1 MNNQRFSYTDSH
13 LRRMIQ
19 LIDSFTMNPMIGL
32 LVGHLSSEDV
42 PTCAGGHP
50 LPQVASPVQLDVSPH
65 PGEHGRV
72 QAEDAR
78 TGQGRQRLVLGG
90 RGADGGTSRDSKC
103 FNHHNQR
110 LCKIFLVWRKFV
122 VPNQP
127 CFVVNYFLDLFSH
140 YFCKKNQ
147 GNEGEKFFF

>member
-1 MNNQRFSYTDSH
+1 MCLFRWGLVNNQRFSYTDSH
-13 LRRMIQ
+13 LSRMIQ

-72 QAEDAR
+72 QGEDAR
-78 TGQGRQRLVLGG
+78 TGQGRQRLLLRG
-90 RGADGGTSRDSKC
+90 RGADGDTRCSLMCPGARLHRPVPWRGAGQRALHRGTAGR
-103 FNHHNQR
+103 HPHRLLHWRQRHN
-110 LCKIFLVWRKFV
+110 
-122 VPNQP
+122 
-127 CFVVNYFLDLFSH
+127 
-140 YFCKKNQ
+140 
-147 GNEGEKFFF
+147 E